1 MSFGLRLNLA
11 RSLRKMSVNDLA
23 YKSGVCRTTIYNLE
37 NGTQKMPNCD
47 TVIKICKV
55 LDVTSDYLLE
65 LED

>member
-1 MSFGLRLNLA
+1 
-11 RSLRKMSVNDLA
+11 MSVDDLA

-65 LED
+65 LNN